1 MRVRATR
8 LGFYD
13 LKRRQVGEEF
23 VLHDPKLFSEKWMEP
38 VDGKAPA
45 KKKVKKP
52 EPVVEAP
59 EIAPDDEVI

>member
-1 MRVRATR
+1 MKVKATR

-23 VLHDPKLFSEKWMEP
+23 ILHDPKLFSEKWMEA

-45 KKKVKKP
+45 KKVKKP
-52 EPVVEAP
+52 EPVVEAQ
-59 EIAPDDEVI
+59 EIASDDEVI